1 MDIRTPELFSRGP
14 SPLAR
19 LVFYCALAIA
29 CIVVDYRFHRLDAFR
44 KALSVVIYP
53 FQEAANLPSLL
64 ADTVRQAIESP
75 QALQAENDQL
85 RQKLLQQADAVQQ
98 LQATKSELNALRALM
113 GLRQEQPA
121 AHSAAEIVGMAH
133 TPFVQ
138 KVVISSGQN
147 GGIQPGA
154 PVISTEGLVGQVTSV
169 NPFNSEVTLITDKN
183 QALPVMIVRNGL
195 RAIAFGNGESGT
207 FSLPYVPIASDVQAG
222 DLLVTSGIDG
232 LYPPGLSVG
241 QIKSVERDASSAFAK
256 IQCVP
261 TGAVQNHRY
270 VLVLSVPP
278 RLPGGELPNLD
289 EQTTDNGGVPAAKA
303 PRKLKKP

>member
-44 KALSVVIYP
+44 KAMSVAIYP

-64 ADTVRQAIESP
+64 ADTVRRAIESP
-75 QALQAENDQL
+75 QELQAENDHL
-85 RQKLLQQADAVQQ
+85 RQQLLQQSDAVQA
-98 LQATKSELNALRALM
+98 LGATRSELNTLRALV
-113 GLRQEQPA
+113 GLRQEQA
-121 AHSAAEIVGMAH
+121 ASHAVAEIVGMAR
-133 TPFVQ
+133 TPFAQ
-138 KVVISSGQN
+138 KIVINAGQSSG
-147 GGIQPGA
+147 IQSGA
-154 PVISTEGLVGQVTSV
+154 PVMSVEGLVGQVTAV

-183 QALPVMIVRNGL
+183 QALPVMVVRNGL
-195 RAIAFGNGESGT
+195 RAMAFGNGESGT
-207 FSLPYVPIASDVQAG
+207 FSLPYVPIASDIQAG
-222 DLLVTSGIDG
+222 DVLVTSGIGG
-232 LYPPGLSVG
+232 LYPAGISVG
-241 QIKSVERDASSAFAK
+241 QIKSVERDSSSAFAK

-261 TGAVQNHRY
+261 TGAVQDHRY

-278 RLPGGELPNLD
+278 RALGGELPNLD
-289 EQTTDNGGVPAAKA
+289 APVPSAATNPSARA